1 MLTPDSFWL
10 EGAGDFY
17 KSALHCYDV
26 AHKLYS
32 EGNSYGGDH
41 YTCKAYELE
50 EEGDT
55 RVLLAYSSYV
65 RLLKKHRVRILLK
78 HYQLALEEYQLE
90 KAEYERKRGGKNNE
104 SKSYKKTNQPKFPAR
119 D

>member
-1 MLTPDSFWL
+1 MMMKKLQGTGRASTLVLTPDSFWL
-10 EGAGDFY
+10 EDAGDFY

-41 YTCKAYELE
+41 YTRKAYELE

-55 RVLLAYSSYV
+55 RILLAYSDYV
-65 RLLKKHRVRILLK
+65 CLLKACKSKILCK

-90 KAEYERKRGGKNNE
+90 KAEYEKKRGGK
-104 SKSYKKTNQPKFPAR
+104 R
-119 D
+119 